1 MLKTKVLATVV
12 ATVATVVLGSFG
24 AQAAWPDRPVTIIV
38 PAGAGGGTDATG
50 RPLAAQLKDIF
61 GQNFNVVNQGQGG
74 GVVGITNIVQAK
86 PDGYTIGIL
95 YNYAHYKE
103 LGQGDFEVKSFTPI
117 AQFNFDP
124 AGFQVAA
131 DSPFKTISQAL
142 DAIKADPGKYN
153 IACGGGCG
161 GSWPLAIATL
171 MYDWG
176 VDLSKVNMIP
186 GKGAAAAMQEL
197 AAGGVDVVPCSI
209 PEAGPLIEAGKVK
222 SLAVFGDKRL
232 SAFPNIPTLQE
243 ETGKALSLGAWRG
256 VVGPAGLP
264 QDIADKLE
272 AAVKTIY
279 DSKQFQDAMISRG
292 FGLQWRDSKDFE
304 AFMVNETTNVKTV
317 IKALGL

>member
-1 MLKTKVLATVV
+1 MRKTKLLATVV
-12 ATVATVVLGSFG
+12 TTVATVVCGSFG

-50 RPLAAQLKDIF
+50 RLLAAQLKDIF

-74 GVVGITNIVQAK
+74 GVIGITSIVQAA
-86 PDGYTIGIL
+86 PDGYTIGVL

-103 LGQGDFEVKSFTPI
+103 LGQADFEVSSFTPI
-117 AQFNFDP
+117 AQYNFDP
-124 AGFQVAA
+124 AGFQVKA
-131 DSPFKTISQAL
+131 DSPFKNITQAL
-142 DAIKADPGKYN
+142 DAIKADPAKYN

-161 GSWPLAIATL
+161 GSWPLAVATL

-176 VDLSKVNMIP
+176 VDLGKVNMIP
-186 GKGAAAAMQEL
+186 GKGAAAAIQEL

-209 PEAGPLIEAGKVK
+209 PEAGPLIQAGKVL

-232 SAFPNIPTLQE
+232 DAFPDIPTLQE

-264 QDIADKLE
+264 QDIADKLG
-272 AAVKTIY
+272 AAVKKIY
-279 DSKQFQDAMISRG
+279 DSKQFQDAMTSRG
-292 FGLQWRDSKDFE
+292 FGLKWRDSKDFK
-304 AFMVNETTNVKTV
+304 AFMVNETTNVKVV